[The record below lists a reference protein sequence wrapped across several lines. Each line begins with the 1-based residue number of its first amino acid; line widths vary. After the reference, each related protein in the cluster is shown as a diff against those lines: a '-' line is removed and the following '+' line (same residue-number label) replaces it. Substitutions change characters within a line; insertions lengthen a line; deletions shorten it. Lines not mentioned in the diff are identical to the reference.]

1 MADIVQMYG
10 PGMSFYRVGE
20 TPLQDKPAAKPS
32 ESALRTYNAS
42 LDALHTSNQN
52 LEHKMLKIRTGTLRL
67 SLDLIQLEQRMH
79 SLPSDM
85 LITWQANVLTRLI
98 EVIYER
104 KRWKLPG
111 AITVGDREHLAREDL
126 NRVYSVAA
134 RKVRKEVLKLFG
146 LSVEYLQAL
155 QKYDEVVQFRSESP
169 FQTECAF
176 AVWMVSEKE
185 NHSNLCRFWGRL
197 YPLCYGRTVEESSV
211 VF

>member
-1 MADIVQMYG
+1 
-10 PGMSFYRVGE
+10 
-20 TPLQDKPAAKPS
+20 
-32 ESALRTYNAS
+32 
-42 LDALHTSNQN
+42 
-52 LEHKMLKIRTGTLRL
+52 MLKIRTGTLRL

-155 QKYDEVVQFRSESP
+155 QKYDEVCFDDCGWV
-169 FQTECAF
+169 
-176 AVWMVSEKE
+176 VLKGG
-185 NHSNLCRFWGRL
+185 N
-197 YPLCYGRTVEESSV
+197 SS
-211 VF
+211 